1 MNPFRAVLMD
11 LGIVKK
17 EDDKR
22 PDFIV
27 FGVLPA
33 LLLGTA
39 FVSTEISNARENR
52 AQIERT
58 EPKER
63 YLTSDRFTDFEV
75 IDAAWEER
83 IDDTYDVFL
92 LDTESSGIVQV
103 SVFDTEVNN
112 RFRVEP
118 HTESLDKQEEES
130 K

>member
-1 MNPFRAVLMD
+1 MD
-11 LGIVKK
+11 LGIVKE

-22 PDFIV
+22 PEFIV

-39 FVSTEISNARENR
+39 FVSTEISNAQDYR
-52 AQIERT
+52 AQVERA

-63 YLTSDRFTDFEV
+63 YLTSGRFADFEV
-75 IDAAWEER
+75 IDAAWEGR

-118 HTESLDKQEEES
+118 HTETHDKQEEES